1 MTQWDFEPGHS
12 SVAFAVRHL
21 MVTIVRGHYKNI
33 KGTLE
38 FDTADPAHSSVEV
51 SMDAASFSSGE
62 KERDDHLRNPDF
74 LDVEKHPTI
83 NFKSVHIEETGYNN
97 YKVTGEL
104 TIRGTTRPVTLDA
117 QYFGPVDTPFGN
129 TRIGFLATTRINRH
143 DFGVSWNSPMPERG
157 FVVGSDVEI
166 TIDVEAI
173 RAS

>member
-1 MTQWDFEPGHS
+1 MPPVFQAE
-12 SVAFAVRHL
+12 
-21 MVTIVRGHYKNI
+21 K
-33 KGTLE
+33 
-38 FDTADPAHSSVEV
+38 
-51 SMDAASFSSGE
+51 

-83 NFKSVHIEETGYNN
+83 NFKSVHIEETGHNN

-104 TIRGTTRPVTLDA
+104 TLCGTTRPVTLDA

-157 FVVGSDVEI
+157 VVVGGDVEI
-166 TIDVEAI
+166 TIDAEAI